1 MKCPKCG
8 SENGAQ
14 AAFCQKCGANLASGG
29 VAGGPLASA
38 AADPAAALLGRRRG
52 IPDVPEEVLWEGGYS
67 PKAMFGG
74 WIAGGLVSLLL
85 LAAAAFL
92 RGRTEYW
99 WAPLAAIALV
109 WFYLL
114 AQLLSLRLSV
124 HYKLTNQRLF
134 NQRGILSRKVN
145 RVEVIDID
153 DVAYEQGILERMFN
167 VGRIKVMSSD
177 RTDPVLWLV
186 GIENVQDVFTL
197 IDKARRAERMRRGVA
212 IDAV

>member
-1 MKCPKCG
+1 
-8 SENGAQ
+8 
-14 AAFCQKCGANLASGG
+14 
-29 VAGGPLASA
+29 LASA